1 MWDDNACTQ
10 DYAAANSILSSWA
23 IPAVICLGLIAWSG
37 IQALFS
43 M

>member
-1 MWDDNACTQ
+1 MWDDNASVQ
-10 DYAAANSILSSWA
+10 DRAATNVVLSSWA

-37 IQALFS
+37 IGALFS